1 MVTCAGYTAAR
12 RRACR
17 GAVLR
22 ARVAELEAQNEV
34 MAAQVAA
41 RDTQLEAAQAKLA
54 VLVEQ
59 IEELRRRLGKDS
71 STSSQPPSSDNPHKK
86 SRGTGRCGPGL
97 GASGQAAG
105 HAVLNAQAIRAPR

>member
-41 RDTQLEAAQAKLA
+41 RDARLEAAQAKLA

-71 STSSQPPSSDNPHKK
+71 SASSQPPSSDNPYQK
-86 SRGTGRCGPGL
+86 
-97 GASGQAAG
+97 
-105 HAVLNAQAIRAPR
+105 